1 MSKLVLRID
10 KECGSMCPWGL
21 FKSKEQLKKCLQE
34 QDAYSSGW
42 TEEEYYKQ
50 NAHVDLDEY
59 CEIYQYGYIE
69 FTEKQI
75 EEALSDYAEKH
86 KLKDNWG
93 DEL

>member
-1 MSKLVLRID
+1 MDLCVP
-10 KECGSMCPWGL
+10 GGL

-59 CEIYQYGYIE
+59 CEIYHMDI
-69 FTEKQI
+69 
-75 EEALSDYAEKH
+75 LSLLKN
-86 KLKDNWG
+86 KLKKHLEIMQKNINLKIIG
-93 DEL
+93 G